1 MRRLF
6 TMTICSGMLLLAIPA
21 GAQFLNL
28 TMTTDLY
35 CGDPPVVGQVNT
47 GWNVATTGDLC
58 SALVT
63 TGGTVSAFGV
73 NLTGPTEITVTA
85 IGNPLQLTILQ
96 GPPYTANGCVVFSP
110 LMANPTLTVC
120 LPAGYYPIELST
132 AVNALIDYQISVTC
146 APCEPVAEQAQAWGG
161 LKSMFR

>member
-1 MRRLF
+1 
-6 TMTICSGMLLLAIPA
+6 MTICSGMLLLAIPA

-120 LPAGYYPIELST
+120 LPAGYYPIEVST
-132 AVNALIDYQISVTC
+132 PVSALIDYQISVTC
-146 APCEPVAEQAQAWGG
+146 TPCIPVSEEAQAWGG